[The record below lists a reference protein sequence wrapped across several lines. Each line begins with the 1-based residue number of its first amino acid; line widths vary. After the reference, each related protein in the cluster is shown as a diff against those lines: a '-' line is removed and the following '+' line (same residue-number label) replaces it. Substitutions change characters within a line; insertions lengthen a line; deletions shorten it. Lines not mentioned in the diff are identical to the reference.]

1 MSTPVRRASVHAIVP
16 LGYLALALAASW
28 PLARDFATYTIG
40 DVPYDERHAI
50 WVTWYTAQALAGRA
64 PWPYTTDV
72 FFPTGA
78 SMLVNGVG
86 PLNGVLAL
94 PFWPWGA
101 AAAFNGA
108 TVLGVALSGWCLYAL
123 AREIGLPRGP
133 AFVAGALYLL
143 WPIHLIGLTGH
154 LEKAFVGL
162 LPLAMLAGLR
172 AFDPGR
178 AAAWLLAPGAVLLAA
193 LLQNGNQFMFAAL
206 GLALLG
212 VQTLWAAPAAERR
225 ARLLRLLGA
234 AAGAAAI
241 CGPLLLAIV
250 RVMRNPALEVAL
262 GGLSSYYSPDAL
274 SLVLPGP
281 HQWWTRWL
289 FPDEM
294 HLPDYVWASTV
305 SGLSPKPGWY
315 GTGLETAVAIPIT
328 AIVLGAFGW
337 RDRVGRAWLLF
348 GLAFALLCLGP
359 RLRINGTVTPMRLP
373 YVVVKRVPGLDVM
386 RTPGRFM
393 LLGAVGFALTAGVG
407 LAALARRHPAR
418 ATALVSVAAAAA
430 VVECWPRTWPQ
441 TALPQVPPFY
451 QRLAGERSGGAVL
464 DLPQGWVPWNN
475 HATAYMYFQ
484 TVHRRPIAWADLG
497 RDYLRY
503 PVAGIDALVEPGRP
517 VGAGIRDHLRALGYE
532 YVVVHRYPATFGNG
546 WVAHGHD
553 GRPVGPAH
561 DPREERLI
569 REAFDGVPPSYEDGL
584 VSVWTVA
591 R

>member
-1 MSTPVRRASVHAIVP
+1 VSTLARRVAARTLVP
-16 LGYLALALAASW
+16 LGYFALALACSW
-28 PLARDFATYTIG
+28 PLARDFTTYTVG

-50 WVTWYTAQALAGRA
+50 WVAWYTAQVLAGRA

-72 FFPTGA
+72 FFPHGA

-108 TVLGVALSGWCLYAL
+108 TVLGLALSGWCLYAL

-162 LPLAMLAGLR
+162 LPLSLLAGLR
-172 AFDPGR
+172 AFDPDR
-178 AAAWLLAPGAVLLAA
+178 ARLWLLAPGAVLLAA

-212 VQTLWAAPAAERR
+212 VQTLWAAEAGERR

-234 AAGAAAI
+234 AAGTAVI
-241 CGPLLLAIV
+241 CGPLLIAIV
-250 RVMRNPALEVAL
+250 RVMRSPALQVAL
-262 GGLSSYYSPDAL
+262 GGQAVYYSPDVL
-274 SLVLPGP
+274 SLLVPSP

-289 FPDEM
+289 FPSDT
-294 HLPDYVWASTV
+294 HLPDYVWASTLP
-305 SGLSPKPGWY
+305 GLNPTPAWY
-315 GTGLETAVAIPIT
+315 GTGLETAVAVPIT
-328 AIVLGAFGW
+328 AIVLGAFAW
-337 RDRVGRAWLLF
+337 RDRRGRAWLLF

-359 RLRINGTVTPMRLP
+359 RLRVNGTVTPMRLP
-373 YVVVKRVPGLDVM
+373 YVVAKRVPGLDVM

-393 LLGAVGFALTAGVG
+393 LLGAVGFALAAGTG
-407 LAALARRHPAR
+407 LAALGRRHPAR
-418 ATALVSVAAAAA
+418 ATALVSAAAAAAA
-430 VVECWPRTWPQ
+430 VECWPRGWQQ

-451 QRLAGERSGGAVL
+451 QRLAGERPGGAVL
-464 DLPQGWVPWNN
+464 DLPHGWVPWNN

-497 RDYLRY
+497 RDYVRY
-503 PVAGIDALVEPGRP
+503 PIAGIDALVEPDRP
-517 VGAGIRDHLRALGYE
+517 IGAALRDRLHALGYQ
-532 YVVVHRYPATFGNG
+532 YVVVHRYPKTFDGG
-546 WVAHGHD
+546 WVAHGRD
-553 GRPVGPAH
+553 GRPVGPPH
-561 DPREERLI
+561 VPTEERLI
-569 REAFDGVPPSYEDGL
+569 RFAFQGVAPSYEDEL